1 MVEIAKIQ
9 TTRQLKEFVN
19 FPNKLYK
26 GNPYYVPALFFDEIN
41 TLRADKNPA
50 YEFCEADFFLARKNG
65 RTAGRMGLIL
75 NRKANETWS
84 QKRVRFTRLDF
95 IDDEEVSGAL
105 LGKAEEWARQRG
117 MEEIHGPMGFSDM
130 DQEGMLVEGFDE
142 LSTMVTLY
150 NHPYYMRHL
159 ERLGYTKDID
169 WVEYQL
175 PVPDAPNE
183 KLSRLAGDIEKRYGF
198 RVVHFKK
205 TKEILPYAQELFE
218 VLNDAYK
225 ELYGVIH
232 LTQAQI
238 DSAIR
243 QYFDF
248 INPAFV
254 KIVLDEE
261 GRMAGFGIAI
271 PSLSRALQ
279 RCGGRL
285 FPLGWAYLL
294 QSIRKND
301 RLDLYLVGVRT
312 QLRNR
317 GINALLM
324 DAVTREAIRHGIR
337 IVESNPELENNMK
350 VRSQWKLYE
359 HRQHRRRRCYVKR
372 IAPAEPPAEQ

>member
-50 YEFCEADFFLARKNG
+50 DEFCEADFFLARKNG

-198 RVVHFKK
+198 RVHFKN
-205 TKEILPYAQELFE
+205 KEIL
-218 VLNDAYK
+218 
-225 ELYGVIH
+225 
-232 LTQAQI
+232 
-238 DSAIR
+238 
-243 QYFDF
+243 
-248 INPAFV
+248 
-254 KIVLDEE
+254 
-261 GRMAGFGIAI
+261 
-271 PSLSRALQ
+271 
-279 RCGGRL
+279 RCG
-285 FPLGWAYLL
+285 
-294 QSIRKND
+294 S
-301 RLDLYLVGVRT
+301 
-312 QLRNR
+312 
-317 GINALLM
+317 
-324 DAVTREAIRHGIR
+324 
-337 IVESNPELENNMK
+337 S
-350 VRSQWKLYE
+350 
-359 HRQHRRRRCYVKR
+359 
-372 IAPAEPPAEQ
+372 